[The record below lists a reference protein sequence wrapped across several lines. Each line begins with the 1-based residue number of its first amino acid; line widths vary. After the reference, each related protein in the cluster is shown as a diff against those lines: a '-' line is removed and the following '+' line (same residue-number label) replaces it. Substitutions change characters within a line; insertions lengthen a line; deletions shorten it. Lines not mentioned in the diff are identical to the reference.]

1 MLMRSLLAVRAVA
14 LVLAPAA
21 HAAQPPFGPSPQA
34 PYLARTLTAGG
45 AFVPGYYGIG
55 HASLD
60 NYVAM
65 VSGQA
70 PTIVTQADCPLF
82 LDVLPGLP
90 VSDGQVL
97 GQGCVY
103 PAAVETV
110 AGQLAAKGLTWGGYM
125 EDMGNDPARDNG
137 TACAHP

>member
-1 MLMRSLLAVRAVA
+1 MRLCSLLAVLCAA

-21 HAAQPPFGPSPQA
+21 HAQPPIGHVFVIVLENEDAASTFGPSSRA
-34 PYLARTLTAGG
+34 PYLARTLTAEG

-82 LDVLPGLP
+82 LGVIPGLA
-90 VSDGQVL
+90 VSDGQVV
-97 GQGCVY
+97 GQG
-103 PAAVETV
+103 
-110 AGQLAAKGLTWGGYM
+110 
-125 EDMGNDPARDNG
+125 
-137 TACAHP
+137 